1 MDDPEWGDER
11 SFLSL
16 RAVGDENWIS
26 DDTLQVRPG
35 GRYEAWISFHNDA
48 LAGSESVSRETRV
61 SATLPAT
68 VDGRERA
75 TGVVTSGTAEPPK
88 VWRSLVVATSGSP
101 VAIRIAS
108 DTAKLYTKRV
118 PAGIPV
124 PAGELFSPRGVLVG
138 CDGMTGD
145 VTGEDDCRGEVR
157 FEFVADQPG
166 FTVTQR
172 AAERGSKQYE
182 YTPRVR
188 PGGELDIKVKYEN
201 TGTMQQDDV
210 IIKYSLPGELVYV
223 RGTTAVSNSTTGNEW
238 RQIDNDGVVRRGVNL
253 GSFAPEAALYLRLT
267 VRVTQTAGSRCGTNR
282 VLGTATAETHNGSKS
297 HELAVEIDRA
307 C

>member
-1 MDDPEWGDER
+1 
-11 SFLSL
+11 
-16 RAVGDENWIS
+16 
-26 DDTLQVRPG
+26 
-35 GRYEAWISFHNDA
+35 
-48 LAGSESVSRETRV
+48 V

-75 TGVVTSGTAEPPK
+75 TAVVTSGTAEPPA
-88 VWRSLVVATSGSP
+88 VWRSLVLATSGRP

-108 DTAKLYTKRV
+108 DTAKLYTRRV

-124 PAGELFSPRGVLVG
+124 PAGDLFSSRGVLVG

-157 FEFVADQPG
+157 FEFVADQPD

-201 TGTMQQDDV
+201 TGTTQQNDV
-210 IIKYSLPGELVYV
+210 IIRYELPDQLVYV
-223 RGTTAVSNSTTGNEW
+223 PGTTTVANSATDGKW
-238 RQIDNDGVVRRGVNL
+238 QPIDDDGLVRQGLNL
-253 GSFAPEAALYLRLT
+253 GSYAPGGVLYVRLT
-267 VRVTQTAGSRCGTNR
+267 VRVADAADLRCGTNR
-282 VLGTATAETHNGSKS
+282 LLGTATAETRIRKKL
-297 HELAVEIDRA
+297 HELTVEIERA